1 MDIKKSLVSFAAMVV
16 ATLGLAGAAVA
27 QELVQNGDFSNNT
40 YGATTFNLTNAN
52 IDANIAFCT
61 GFGTAQEIDLAY
73 GAGWG
78 PQPLTGN
85 TKMGLHQQI
94 GGSFDAFSTTL
105 LAPVV
110 AGRRYRLQ
118 YDVTNGGIGAQ
129 SNLQLGISNSPIT
142 FGTMCDDEL
151 GLSGTWTRVDA
162 TIIAP
167 ASGGFLT
174 FRPDPSISDGF
185 VFVTNVSLMPVSA
198 NVQSVTALPRDI
210 RDGARSEVTVTL
222 DRVSPAGGTL
232 VAITL
237 SARALVAPT
246 SVIVPAGRR
255 FVKFSVYG
263 LNASAV
269 DRRVDL
275 TASIGRSARTTSILV
290 RKR

>member
-1 MDIKKSLVSFAAMVV
+1 
-16 ATLGLAGAAVA
+16 
-27 QELVQNGDFSNNT
+27 
-40 YGATTFNLTNAN
+40 
-52 IDANIAFCT
+52 
-61 GFGTAQEIDLAY
+61 
-73 GAGWG
+73 
-78 PQPLTGN
+78 
-85 TKMGLHQQI
+85 
-94 GGSFDAFSTTL
+94 
-105 LAPVV
+105 
-110 AGRRYRLQ
+110 
-118 YDVTNGGIGAQ
+118 
-129 SNLQLGISNSPIT
+129 
-142 FGTMCDDEL
+142 MCDDEL